1 MGVLPDD
8 IEERLRQEV
17 ERRGLVLLELHR
29 RGQRNS
35 SVLEVIVDSEH
46 GVALDELTELSRW
59 VGALLDANE
68 DAIPGRY
75 RLEVSSGGL
84 DRPLEYEWQY
94 RKNIGRLVK
103 VTFDDETGA
112 RQTKI
117 FRLIDTAPDG
127 ITVEPIQSRGKARTV
142 PEPLTIP
149 LERITRTIIEPEI

>member
-17 ERRGLVLLELHR
+17 ERRGLVLLELRR

-35 SVLEVIVDSEH
+35 SVLEVIVDSET
-46 GVALDELTELSRW
+46 GVALDELAELSRW
-59 VGALLDANE
+59 VGALLDTAE
-68 DAIPGRY
+68 EALPGRY

-84 DRPLEYEWQY
+84 DRPLEHEWQY
-94 RKNIGRLVK
+94 RKNIGRLLK

-112 RQTKI
+112 RRTEI
-117 FRLIDTAPDG
+117 VRLTDTNPEG
-127 ITVEPIQSRGKARTV
+127 ITVEPAKSRGKAKPL